1 MGLYSEHIFPRLMES
16 GLGGDVHRRYRRRV
30 LSRARGNVL
39 EVGFGT
45 GLNLECYPTS
55 VHRVT
60 GIDPAAVLERRVRA
74 RVARA
79 PFPVERMIHDAA
91 DRLPFP
97 DAHFDT
103 VTSTWTLCSI
113 ARVREALLELRRA
126 LKPSGELLF
135 LEHGRNEKGWVSR
148 LQDTLNPVQNFVAC
162 GCNVNRKIDAEIER
176 GGFRIIELDR
186 FTMPGVPRVLGSVYL
201 GVARPAR
208 RPPDVCATADLAT
221 E

>member
-16 GLGGDVHRRYRRRV
+16 GLKGDVHRGYRRQV

-55 VHRVT
+55 VRRIT

-74 RVARA
+74 RIARA

-97 DAHFDT
+97 DEHFDT

-113 ARVREALLELRRA
+113 TRLRDALLELRRA
-126 LKPSGELLF
+126 LKPSGEFLF
-135 LEHGRNEKGWVSR
+135 LEHGRNERRWVSR

-162 GCNVNRKIDAEIER
+162 GCNINRKIDTEIEH
-176 GGFRIIELDR
+176 GGFRIVELDR
-186 FTMPGVPRVLGSVYL
+186 FTMPGVPRALGSVYL
-201 GVARPAR
+201 GVARPHGGKRLAGPRRAR
-208 RPPDVCATADLAT
+208 P
-221 E
+221 